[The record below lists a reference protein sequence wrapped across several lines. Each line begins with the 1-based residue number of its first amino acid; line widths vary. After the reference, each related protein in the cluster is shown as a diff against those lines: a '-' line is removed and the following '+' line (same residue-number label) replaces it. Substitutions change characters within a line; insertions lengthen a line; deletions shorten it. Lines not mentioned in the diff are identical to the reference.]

1 MAELY
6 QATRGRQRAR
16 EGGSLAVDGAHG
28 GALGARRLSPRAR
41 VRRRPAPDRLAIL
54 HELRRAPVHSGRSPG
69 RGGVRTVPPVVPAR
83 RREGLGEGP
92 LAPRPPPHT
101 RPTRRASG
109 QRMVRTRSAGP
120 HAWASALWNASSG
133 ACPAARV
140 RAQIADHVPTY
151 RTTFSSRHSCRISR
165 EGTAS
170 SSNGND
176 SER

>member
-16 EGGSLAVDGAHG
+16 EGGSLAAHGAHG
-28 GALGARRLSPRAR
+28 GAVGARRLSPRAR

-92 LAPRPPPHT
+92 LAPRLTPDRRGGRAASGWCGPVLPAPTRGPAPSGTPLAAPAPPH
-101 RPTRRASG
+101 A
-109 QRMVRTRSAGP
+109 
-120 HAWASALWNASSG
+120 
-133 ACPAARV
+133 
-140 RAQIADHVPTY
+140 
-151 RTTFSSRHSCRISR
+151 
-165 EGTAS
+165 
-170 SSNGND
+170 
-176 SER
+176 